1 MQRRPF
7 FQPPKETIRI
17 NEHIRTFEVRVID
30 ADGKQLG
37 VLTVPAAMERAKE
50 RGLDLVEV
58 SPTAQPPVCRIMDFG
73 KYKYEISKKQKASK
87 AKQHVIK
94 VKEIKFHPKT
104 GENDY
109 NYRLVQAKEFLE
121 KGFKVKATVVFRGRE
136 MAHMEFGSR
145 WLKKMAVDLDGL
157 GAAETGSIQEG
168 RNVTTIFAPVK
179 HHTGGTPPKPKPGA
193 PVAPGAPT
201 PAAAAP
207 KTAEAKPTDTAK
219 AVPAASAVS
228 ASAASA
234 SAASAPGTG
243 EGRQEV
249 SAGPA

>member
-1 MQRRPF
+1 LQRRPF
-7 FQPPKETIRI
+7 FSAPKETIRI
-17 NEHIRTFEVRVID
+17 NEHIRTYEVRVID

-37 VLTVPAAMERAKE
+37 VLTVPVALEKARERQ
-50 RGLDLVEV
+50 LDLVEV

-73 KYKYEISKKQKASK
+73 KYKYEISKKAKASK
-87 AKQHVIK
+87 AKQHIIK

-121 KGFKVKATVVFRGRE
+121 KGYKVKATVVFRGRE

-145 WLKKMAVDLDGL
+145 WLKKMTKDLDGV

-179 HHTGGTPPKPKPGA
+179 HHVQPVPKPKKPEGA
-193 PVAPGAPT
+193 APT
-201 PAAAAP
+201 PAKAGE
-207 KTAEAKPTDTAK
+207 TAEKIGETAGK
-219 AVPAASAVS
+219 GAGVNPMEVPQAS
-228 ASAASA
+228 
-234 SAASAPGTG
+234 
-243 EGRQEV
+243 EV
-249 SAGPA
+249 QQP

>member
-7 FQPPKETIRI
+7 FSAPKETIRI
-17 NEHIRTFEVRVID
+17 NEHIRTYEVRVID

-37 VLTVPAAMERAKE
+37 VLTVPAALEKAKE
-50 RGLDLVEV
+50 RSLDLVEV

-73 KYKYEISKKQKASK
+73 KYKYEISKKAKASK
-87 AKQHVIK
+87 AKQHIIK

-145 WLKKMAVDLDGL
+145 WLKKMVVDLAGIGL
-157 GAAETGSIQEG
+157 AETGSIQEG
-168 RNVTTIFAPVK
+168 RNVTTIFGPVK
-179 HHTGGTPPKPKPGA
+179 HHVPQVQGVAKPKAPAAPKPPGSEG
-193 PVAPGAPT
+193 VTVPG
-201 PAAAAP
+201 AAAAP
-207 KTAEAKPTDTAK
+207 ETAK
-219 AVPAASAVS
+219 ETA
-228 ASAASA
+228 
-234 SAASAPGTG
+234 G
-243 EGRQEV
+243 ENREV
-249 SAGPA
+249 SPAGQA

>member
-1 MQRRPF
+1 LTLKERQRLQRRPF

-17 NEHIRTFEVRVID
+17 NEHIRTYEVRVID

-37 VLTVPAAMERAKE
+37 VLTVPTALEKARE

-121 KGFKVKATVVFRGRE
+121 KGYKVKATVTFRGRE

-145 WLKKMAVDLDGL
+145 WLKKMAEDLG
-157 GAAETGSIQEG
+157 GVGQAETGSIQEG

-179 HHTGGTPPKPKPGA
+179 HQTGGTPPKPKPGA
-193 PVAPGAPT
+193 PVPAGAVAKPAEAAKPAPATAGGAP
-201 PAAAAP
+201 
-207 KTAEAKPTDTAK
+207 AE
-219 AVPAASAVS
+219 S
-228 ASAASA
+228 
-234 SAASAPGTG
+234 G

>member
-7 FQPPKETIRI
+7 FSAPKETIRI
-17 NEHIRTFEVRVID
+17 NEHIRTYEVRVID

-37 VLTVPAAMERAKE
+37 VLTVPAALERAKE

-73 KYKYEISKKQKASK
+73 KYKYEISKKAKASK
-87 AKQHVIK
+87 AKQHIIK

-136 MAHMEFGSR
+136 MAHIEFGAR
-145 WLKKMAVDLDGL
+145 WLKKMTVDLNGI
-157 GAAETGSIQEG
+157 GQAETGSIQEG

-179 HHTGGTPPKPKPGA
+179 HHVQPVAKPKA
-193 PVAPGAPT
+193 
-201 PAAAAP
+201 PAAAG
-207 KTAEAKPTDTAK
+207 
-219 AVPAASAVS
+219 
-228 ASAASA
+228 
-234 SAASAPGTG
+234 AASAPAGAKLATG
-243 EGRQEV
+243 EDGAAAPEAAKV
-249 SAGPA
+249 APGESKEAAPASQV

>member
-7 FQPPKETIRI
+7 FSAPKETIRI
-17 NEHIRTFEVRVID
+17 NEHIRTYEVRVID

-37 VLTVPAAMERAKE
+37 VLTVPVALEKAKE

-73 KYKYEISKKQKASK
+73 KYKYEISKKAKASK
-87 AKQHVIK
+87 AKQHIIK

-145 WLKKMAVDLDGL
+145 WLKKMVVDLAGIGL
-157 GAAETGSIQEG
+157 AETGSIQEG
-168 RNVTTIFAPVK
+168 RNVTTIFGPVK
-179 HHTGGTPPKPKPGA
+179 HHVQPTVKPKA
-193 PVAPGAPT
+193 PSAPKAPGSEG
-201 PAAAAP
+201 AAAAP
-207 KTAEAKPTDTAK
+207 GA
-219 AVPAASAVS
+219 AVPASEG
-228 ASAASA
+228 AAKEPS
-234 SAASAPGTG
+234 G
-243 EGRQEV
+243 ENREV
-249 SAGPA
+249 SPAGQA

>member
-7 FQPPKETIRI
+7 FSAPKETIRI
-17 NEHIRTFEVRVID
+17 NEHIRTYEVRVID

-37 VLTVPAAMERAKE
+37 VLTVPTAIERAKE
-50 RGLDLVEV
+50 KGLDLVEV

-73 KYKYEISKKQKASK
+73 KYKYEISKKAKASK

-145 WLKKMAVDLDGL
+145 WLRKMTVDLSGV
-157 GAAETGSIQEG
+157 GQAETGSIQEG

-179 HHTGGTPPKPKPGA
+179 HHISVPAKPKA
-193 PVAPGAPT
+193 PSAPKAPGAEGAAETAAAAEPATET
-201 PAAAAP
+201 PAAS
-207 KTAEAKPTDTAK
+207 EGAK
-219 AVPAASAVS
+219 
-228 ASAASA
+228 
-234 SAASAPGTG
+234 G
-243 EGRQEV
+243 ESGENREV
-249 SAGPA
+249 SSAGQV

>member
-1 MQRRPF
+1 LQRRPF
-7 FQPPKETIRI
+7 FTPPKETIRI
-17 NEHIRTFEVRVID
+17 NEHIRTYEVRVID
-30 ADGKQLG
+30 ADGSQLG
-37 VLTVPAAMERAKE
+37 VLTVPAALEKSRE

-58 SPTAQPPVCRIMDFG
+58 SPTSQPPVCRIMDFG
-73 KYKYEISKKQKASK
+73 KYKYEISKKAKASK
-87 AKQHVIK
+87 AKQHIIK

-145 WLKKMAVDLDGL
+145 WLKKMAVDLDGV
-157 GAAETGSIQEG
+157 GQAETGSMVEG

-179 HHTGGTPPKPKPGA
+179 HAGQHIKPKPKPVTA
-193 PVAPGAPT
+193 AAPGA

-207 KTAEAKPTDTAK
+207 GAPGVVAAAPAPRTSEG
-219 AVPAASAVS
+219 PAAKGPEKS
-228 ASAASA
+228 
-234 SAASAPGTG
+234 
-243 EGRQEV
+243 Q
-249 SAGPA
+249 AGVQ

>member
-7 FQPPKETIRI
+7 FSAPKETIRI
-17 NEHIRTFEVRVID
+17 NEHIRTYEVRVID

-37 VLTVPAAMERAKE
+37 VLTVPAAMEKAKE
-50 RGLDLVEV
+50 RQLDLVEV

-73 KYKYEISKKQKASK
+73 KYKYEISKKAKASK
-87 AKQHVIK
+87 AKQHIIK

-109 NYRLVQAKEFLE
+109 NYRLVQAKEFLD

-145 WLKKMAVDLDGL
+145 WLKKMTTDLVGIGL
-157 GAAETGSIQEG
+157 AETGSIQEG

-179 HHTGGTPPKPKPGA
+179 HHVPSVAKPK
-193 PVAPGAPT
+193 APGEPKAAKSVDGAIESTEKSPG
-201 PAAAAP
+201 AAAP
-207 KTAEAKPTDTAK
+207 RAK
-219 AVPAASAVS
+219 ASEATADSVQP
-228 ASAASA
+228 
-234 SAASAPGTG
+234 
-243 EGRQEV
+243 
-249 SAGPA
+249 

>member
-1 MQRRPF
+1 LQRRPF
-7 FQPPKETIRI
+7 FSAPKETIRI
-17 NEHIRTFEVRVID
+17 NEHIRTYEVRVID

-37 VLTVPAAMERAKE
+37 VLTVPAALERAKE

-73 KYKYEISKKQKASK
+73 KYKYEISKKAKASK
-87 AKQHVIK
+87 AKQHIIK

-136 MAHMEFGSR
+136 MAHIEFGAR
-145 WLKKMAVDLDGL
+145 WLKKMTVDLNGI
-157 GAAETGSIQEG
+157 GQAETGSIQEG

-179 HHTGGTPPKPKPGA
+179 HHVQPVAKPKAPGLPGA
-193 PVAPGAPT
+193 APAPAGAKLAT
-201 PAAAAP
+201 GEDGAAAP
-207 KTAEAKPTDTAK
+207 EVAK
-219 AVPAASAVS
+219 AVSGESKEAAPAGQA
-228 ASAASA
+228 
-234 SAASAPGTG
+234 
-243 EGRQEV
+243 
-249 SAGPA
+249 

>member
-1 MQRRPF
+1 
-7 FQPPKETIRI
+7 
-17 NEHIRTFEVRVID
+17 
-30 ADGKQLG
+30 
-37 VLTVPAAMERAKE
+37 
-50 RGLDLVEV
+50 
-58 SPTAQPPVCRIMDFG
+58 MDFG

-121 KGFKVKATVVFRGRE
+121 KGYKVKATVVFRGRE

-145 WLKKMAVDLDGL
+145 WLKKMATDLDGV
-157 GAAETGSIQEG
+157 GQAETGSIQEG

-193 PVAPGAPT
+193 PGSGPIPGSGPV
-201 PAAAAP
+201 PAAAP
-207 KTAEAKPTDTAK
+207 KAGEAAKPA
-219 AVPAASAVS
+219 PAAS
-228 ASAASA
+228 
-234 SAASAPGTG
+234 
-243 EGRQEV
+243 EGRAEV

>member
-1 MQRRPF
+1 LQRRPF
-7 FQPPKETIRI
+7 FSAPKETIRI
-17 NEHIRTFEVRVID
+17 NEHIRTYEVRVID

-37 VLTVPAAMERAKE
+37 VLTVPIAIERAKE
-50 RGLDLVEV
+50 KGLDLVEV

-73 KYKYEISKKQKASK
+73 KYKYEISKKAKASK

-109 NYRLVQAKEFLE
+109 NYRLVQAKEFLD

-145 WLKKMAVDLDGL
+145 WLRKMTVDLSGV
-157 GAAETGSIQEG
+157 GQAETGSIQEG

-179 HHTGGTPPKPKPGA
+179 HHISVPAKPKPPSA
-193 PVAPGAPT
+193 AKAPGAEGVAVEGAPEAAAET
-201 PAAAAP
+201 PAAA
-207 KTAEAKPTDTAK
+207 EDAK
-219 AVPAASAVS
+219 
-228 ASAASA
+228 
-234 SAASAPGTG
+234 G
-243 EGRQEV
+243 ESGESKEV
-249 SAGPA
+249 SPAGQV

>member
-1 MQRRPF
+1 M
-7 FQPPKETIRI
+7 RI
-17 NEHIRTFEVRVID
+17 NEHIRTYEVRVID

-37 VLTVPAAMERAKE
+37 VLTVPAALERAKE

-73 KYKYEISKKQKASK
+73 KYKYEISKKAKASK

-136 MAHMEFGSR
+136 MAHIEFGAR
-145 WLKKMAVDLDGL
+145 WLKKMTVDLNGI
-157 GAAETGSIQEG
+157 GQAETGSIQEG

-179 HHTGGTPPKPKPGA
+179 HHVQPVAKPKVPGVPGA
-193 PVAPGAPT
+193 APAPAGAKPAAEADGVAAPEVAKPAPGESK
-201 PAAAAP
+201 AAAP
-207 KTAEAKPTDTAK
+207 ANQA
-219 AVPAASAVS
+219 
-228 ASAASA
+228 
-234 SAASAPGTG
+234 
-243 EGRQEV
+243 
-249 SAGPA
+249 